1 MALREG
7 LHDVV
12 KASLTGSIMGN
23 ILLVLG
29 VSMLAGGVKY
39 ERQKFNQTL
48 AGTGA
53 SLVFRATYLGHRW
66 T

>member
-1 MALREG
+1 M
-7 LHDVV
+7 
-12 KASLTGSIMGN
+12 KASLTGSIIGN
-23 ILLVLG
+23 ILPVLG
-29 VSMLAGGVKY
+29 VSMIAGGVKY